1 MNKNGYLN
9 DETCRRVA
17 CAAEIGEE
25 IISQAIILCGWD
37 YRADSDIT
45 IAAAMK
51 SYLIYI
57 KPNLHAKALIQSL
70 SRDTVGD
77 AFFSRLL
84 LFSICKAKQPDIIVV
99 TSDYHVERT
108 RHIFDFVF
116 HGYAKSIRIQGC
128 TLNNGDLS
136 RLASELNST
145 AAFRKTFSGVNK
157 GDMDAIHTA
166 MTVNHPFYN
175 GSVHPIIGSTES
187 IIDQLQLL
195 SSIT

>member
-1 MNKNGYLN
+1 MDKNGSLN
-9 DETCRRVA
+9 DETSRRVA
-17 CAAEIGEE
+17 CAAKIDDEIT
-25 IISQAIILCGWD
+25 SQAIILCGWA

-45 IAAAMK
+45 IADAMK
-51 SYLIYI
+51 KYLKHIQ
-57 KPNLHAKALIQSL
+57 PNLQAPVLTQSL

-84 LFSICKAKQPDIIVV
+84 LAYIRKAKQPDIVVV

-108 RHIFDFVF
+108 RDIFDFVF
-116 HGYAKSIRIQGC
+116 HGYAKSIRVQGC
-128 TLNNGDLS
+128 KLDNEDPST
-136 RLASELNST
+136 LASELNST

-157 GDMDAIHTA
+157 GDMDGIHTA
-166 MTVNHPFYN
+166 ITVGHPFYN
-175 GSVHPIIGSTES
+175 GSVHPIIGSTKS